1 MNGSV
6 RHRLCYAR
14 RAVLRRRRAA
24 FATMALL
31 TTLATGTALA
41 STAAAAPGAGTTA
54 GAAAAG
60 AAAAGRSAPHGN
72 APMAQS
78 GIPRTNGPGAS
89 ASGRSAASPASP
101 PGAVRSGAAS
111 TGRGERQRA
120 FAAAAAK
127 YHVPVRV
134 LLAVSY
140 VETQWEEN
148 GGKPRY
154 AGGYGPMNLTDLTRA
169 ILAADQFSSSL
180 RTPSLLSS
188 PALHDLGPA
197 AALARVTAGDAEN
210 SDAANI
216 QAGAALLASY
226 EKRYN
231 GGQLPAG
238 APAWYPGIAR
248 YSQSAQP
255 LEAQTFADNVYAAI
269 RSGAES
275 TTTDGQHLLLPPDP
289 GVFPDRSSITR
300 LRLADVTIPPADP
313 VHDPPSLPA
322 PQCPAGLQ
330 CIYSPDGYWQDSSSK
345 TDYGDHDI
353 AHRPYGLPIR
363 YVTLHDN
370 EETADTTLW
379 LFHDPSYI
387 ASASYEVTSAGQ
399 VIQLQ
404 PVADIAWDTANESFY
419 QHSVG
424 IEQEGFALY
433 GHTWYTGAMYRAT
446 AELTRYLAARF
457 HIPLDRGHIL
467 GHDSVPCGSDSCI
480 ASQHWDPGP
489 YWDWAK
495 FMALAGSPVRAT
507 APPAS
512 DVVTIDPDYAVN
524 KQVVTGCPS
533 IQDLTPYPGPYHG
546 AQWPALVTA
555 NCPASY
561 YRAQPSQQVSF
572 VWLHTAPS
580 SSAPLLSDPYLH
592 PDGSAG
598 TIEASDWGDKAV
610 TGQQYVVAGRQGNWT
625 AIWYAGREA
634 WFYDPPGTGRGA
646 VPGRAP
652 VLVTP
657 KPGKSWIPVY
667 VTAYPEASAYP
678 ASFIKSWCGPRP
690 KAGCLPRTQSPATR
704 YTIAAGQQYVAAGPA
719 FNSDWYNATNMD
731 GSAFMDRTDFT
742 GKTRYYL
749 ITYNH
754 RMAFVSAGDVDVAHF
769 RS

>member
-6 RHRLCYAR
+6 RHRRCHAFPR
-14 RAVLRRRRAA
+14 GRRAA
-24 FATMALL
+24 LATMALL
-31 TTLATGTALA
+31 TTIATGPALA
-41 STAAAAPGAGTTA
+41 SPALAGPPLAGPAAAAT

-60 AAAAGRSAPHGN
+60 HGT
-72 APMAQS
+72 PRGGPRMAQS
-78 GIPRTNGPGAS
+78 GIAGTDGPRARAS
-89 ASGRSAASPASP
+89 HRSAAYPASTG
-101 PGAVRSGAAS
+101 GAVRSGAAS
-111 TGRGERQRA
+111 TGPGERQRA
-120 FAAAAAK
+120 FAAAAGEFR
-127 YHVPVRV
+127 VPVRV

-140 VETQWEEN
+140 VQTQWEEN

-154 AGGYGPMNLTDLTRA
+154 AGGYGPMNLTDLTKP
-169 ILAADQFSSSL
+169 ILTADQFSSSL

-188 PALHDLGPA
+188 PALHDLAPA
-197 AALARVTAGDAEN
+197 AALARVPAADAET

-216 QAGAALLASY
+216 RAGAALLASY
-226 EKRYN
+226 QKRYD
-231 GGQLPAG
+231 GGQLPASP
-238 APAWYPGIAR
+238 AAWYAGVAR

-269 RSGAES
+269 RSGAER
-275 TTTDGQHLLLPPDP
+275 TTADGQHLLLAPDP
-289 GVFPDRSSITR
+289 GVFPDRASITR
-300 LRLADVTIPPADP
+300 LHLAGVTIPPTDP
-313 VHDPPSLPA
+313 AHDPAQLSA
-322 PQCPAGLQ
+322 PDCPADLH
-330 CIYSPDGYWQDSSSK
+330 CIYSPDGYWQHGGSK

-353 AHRPYGLPIR
+353 ADRPYNLPIR

-379 LFHDPSYI
+379 LFHDPAYV

-457 HIPLDRGHIL
+457 HIPLNRGHIL

-480 ASQHWDPGP
+480 ATQHWDPGP

-495 FMALAGSPVRAT
+495 FMALAGAPLHPT
-507 APPAS
+507 GPPAS
-512 DVVTIDPDYAVN
+512 DVVTIDPSFPVN

-533 IQDLTPYPGPYHG
+533 IQDLTPFPGPYHG
-546 AQWPALVTA
+546 AEWPSLATA
-555 NCPASY
+555 SCPASDY
-561 YRAQPSQQVSF
+561 QAQPSQPVSF
-572 VWLHTAPS
+572 VWLHSTAS
-580 SSAPLLSDPYLH
+580 ASAPLLSDPYLH

-598 TIEASDWGDKAV
+598 TIEANDWGDKAV
-610 TGQQYVVAGRQGNWT
+610 TGQQYAVAGRQGDWT
-625 AIWYAGREA
+625 AIWYAGQKA
-634 WFYDPPGTGRGA
+634 WFYDPPGSYRASVPVGA
-646 VPGRAP
+646 PI
-652 VLVTP
+652 LVTP
-657 KPGKSWIPVY
+657 KRGRSWIPVY
-667 VTAYPEASAYP
+667 VTAYPEAAAYP
-678 ASFIKSWCGPRP
+678 ASFIQSTCGKPP
-690 KAGCLPRTQSPATR
+690 KAGCLPRTQSPASK

-719 FNSDWYNATNMD
+719 FNSDWYNASTVD
-731 GSAFMDRTDFT
+731 GSAPWDRTDFT
-742 GKTRYYL
+742 GKTKYYL

-754 RMAFVSAGDVDVAHF
+754 RMAFVSAGDVDVAPS